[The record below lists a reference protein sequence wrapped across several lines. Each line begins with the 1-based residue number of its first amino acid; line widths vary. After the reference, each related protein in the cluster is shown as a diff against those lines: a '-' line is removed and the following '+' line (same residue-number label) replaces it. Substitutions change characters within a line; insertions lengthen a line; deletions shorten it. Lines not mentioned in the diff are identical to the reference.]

1 MCIEE
6 YLVTR
11 QQLQAAVGDR
21 RSVSAAD
28 HDDDRLS
35 GNVQIPE
42 RVAHPGMMC
51 LKDDLLS
58 LDADVILIDAC
69 HQHKIVTGEEHHIA
83 PGNNDVPSPLDG
95 VRVPTAEEV
104 EPAEQLLHV
113 RDYPD
118 APKGSTAK

>member
-11 QQLQAAVGDR
+11 QQLQAAVGDQ

-42 RVAHPGMMC
+42 RVAHSGMMC
-51 LKDDLLS
+51 LKDDLL
-58 LDADVILIDAC
+58 
-69 HQHKIVTGEEHHIA
+69 
-83 PGNNDVPSPLDG
+83 
-95 VRVPTAEEV
+95 
-104 EPAEQLLHV
+104 
-113 RDYPD
+113 
-118 APKGSTAK
+118 